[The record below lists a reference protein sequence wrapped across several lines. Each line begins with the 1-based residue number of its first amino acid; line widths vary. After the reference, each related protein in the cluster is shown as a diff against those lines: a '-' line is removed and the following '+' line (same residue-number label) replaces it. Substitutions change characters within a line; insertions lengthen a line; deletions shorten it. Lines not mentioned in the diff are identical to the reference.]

1 MTTGKRQPPLG
12 LDMDFGE
19 ALARFAGVDPKE
31 MPKEPEKQTAGTKPA
46 AAVKSKRPRRSV
58 RSLTGANA
66 AAGKPS
72 SAG

>member
-1 MTTGKRQPPLG
+1 MTTEKRRPPFG

-46 AAVKSKRPRRSV
+46 AVKKLPRRRGSV
-58 RSLTGANA
+58 QP
-66 AAGKPS
+66 AGKHSQPD
-72 SAG
+72 